1 MFTGIIEE
9 VGRIEAISYGIS
21 SAQIKI
27 KASKVLED
35 VKVGDSICV
44 NGICLTVTSF
54 QPGSFTADVMHE
66 TLNRTGLSTLEN
78 GSPVN
83 LERAML
89 ANGRFGGHIVSGHI
103 DGTGSIA
110 SISPDDNAI
119 WFEIKTSPNI
129 LYYIVEKGSITIDGI
144 SLTVAKVS
152 EESFSISAIPHTVS
166 ETNLRNKKVGSL
178 VNLECD
184 VIGKY
189 VEHFVKN
196 EKPEEEGS
204 KISMDFLSQHGF
216 IS

>member
-21 SAQIKI
+21 SARIKI
-27 KASKVLED
+27 IASLVLEE

-166 ETNLRNKKVGSL
+166 ETNLRDKKIGSL

>member
-21 SAQIKI
+21 SARIKI
-27 KASKVLED
+27 KASLVLED

-166 ETNLRNKKVGSL
+166 ETNLRDKKVGSL

-196 EKPEEEGS
+196 EKPEKEGS

>member
-1 MFTGIIEE
+1 M
-9 VGRIEAISYGIS
+9 
-21 SAQIKI
+21 
-27 KASKVLED
+27 
-35 VKVGDSICV
+35 
-44 NGICLTVTSF
+44 N
-54 QPGSFTADVMHE
+54 VMHE

-196 EKPEEEGS
+196 ENQRRKVPKSVWTFSLNMGLFHERS
-204 KISMDFLSQHGF
+204 AYAYRS
-216 IS
+216 